1 MKNVNQLYKF
11 LNDDDSYSIEH
22 FIISN
27 NRTGKIKINGFPNNE
42 YVIPQG
48 FRKYKNSIFNFIF
61 VDKDKN
67 NELENFNVILKIQML
82 KEYSFQCEYSKM
94 IFGIVKSFIDE
105 NEDIKLLQSTL
116 SENTLNLFFE
126 DKFIR
131 LYVEFINLVFE
142 KIVEKFKV

>member
-1 MKNVNQLYKF
+1 
-11 LNDDDSYSIEH
+11 
-22 FIISN
+22 
-27 NRTGKIKINGFPNNE
+27 
-42 YVIPQG
+42 
-48 FRKYKNSIFNFIF
+48 
-61 VDKDKN
+61 
-67 NELENFNVILKIQML
+67 ML

>member
-1 MKNVNQLYKF
+1 
-11 LNDDDSYSIEH
+11 
-22 FIISN
+22 
-27 NRTGKIKINGFPNNE
+27 
-42 YVIPQG
+42 
-48 FRKYKNSIFNFIF
+48 
-61 VDKDKN
+61 
-67 NELENFNVILKIQML
+67 
-82 KEYSFQCEYSKM
+82 M

-105 NEDIKLLQSTL
+105 NEYIKLLQSTL